1 MSEVL
6 YSREDKVRD
15 SEVDMHQG
23 VNNSIYLQ
31 YLQHARHEFLR
42 ARGVAIDIHVPV
54 VMEAHV
60 KYQAFLTAN
69 DRYRVD
75 IRVTRDKLTW
85 HFLSDIVNLAT
96 GKTAV
101 SSDLHVVFF
110 KDRRPSRDVVLDLPG

>member
-42 ARGVAIDIHVPV
+42 ARGVDIDVHVPV

-60 KYQAFLTAN
+60 KYLAFLTAN

-85 HFLSDIVNLAT
+85 HFLSDIINLGT

-110 KDRRPSRDVVLDLPG
+110 KDRRPSRDSVLDLPV